1 VFLGERDH
9 QGDPLPEF
17 VGARPADLQSL
28 LGGMIECNERMREGQ
43 VDSVLQAAA
52 TAFGFCLYPP
62 LSGR

>member
-52 TAFGFCLYPP
+52 RPG
-62 LSGR
+62 